1 MSSKAMSLKA
11 KVRNHAKNKGIAAQV
26 VLQNYMFERLLERI
40 SLSEYKDKII
50 LKGGVLIA
58 ALVGLETRSTMDLD
72 TTVCAFPLDEVHL
85 RNAFDKICT
94 IDINDDVL
102 FKLTGVTPTRKD
114 DVYGGFRVSLESIY
128 DTITTPLSI
137 DITSGDALTPGA
149 VRYSLQGIF
158 DENKKIEL
166 WTYNIETILA
176 EKVETILRRG
186 VFNTRSRDFYDVYIL
201 TKTQKYSPDVFHKA
215 LDATATHRDTKSKIA
230 DVSQILDTIAES
242 SELKASWSKYQ
253 REFSY
258 AANIAYENVIVVL
271 RAFFN

>member
-1 MSSKAMSLKA
+1 VSSKAMSLKA

-50 LKGGVLIA
+50 LKGGVLSA

-72 TTVCAFPLDEVHL
+72 TTIRAFPLNEVHL
-85 RNAFDKICT
+85 RNAFDRICA

-102 FKLTGVTPTRKD
+102 FKLTGVTSTRKD

-158 DENKKIEL
+158 DKNKKIEL

-201 TKTQKYSPDVFHKA
+201 TKTQKYVPGVFHKA
-215 LDATATHRDTKSKIA
+215 LDATATYRDTKDKIA

-242 SELKASWSKYQ
+242 SELKASWGKYQ

-258 AANIAYENVIVVL
+258 AANIAYENVIMML
-271 RAFFN
+271 KTLFN